1 MKKLRII
8 DLGMIDYQASH
19 ELQLK
24 LVEERLSNVIPDTI
38 ILLEHPHVITLGRRA
53 SSLELKIAGIPVYRV
68 ERGGEATYH
77 GPGQLVGY
85 VILNLSKL
93 KLTVKELV
101 WCLEELLIRTLR
113 DFGIDGFRV
122 EGHPGVWVGSRKKIA
137 SIGLALKSWIT
148 YHGFALN
155 VNTDLSYFK
164 CIRPCGLDPDVMTSM
179 EEMLGRRI
187 DMEIV
192 KNSLT
197 KHLVNVLNYEAH
209 EYVRENLMLRDVE
222 SKSVDK

>member
-8 DLGMIDYQASH
+8 DLGIIDYQASH

-24 LVEERLSNVIPDTI
+24 LVEERLSDIIPDTF

-53 SSLELKIAGIPVYRV
+53 SSLELKINDIPVYRV

-77 GPGQLVGY
+77 GPGQLIGY

-93 KLTVKELV
+93 RLTVKELV
-101 WCLEELLIRTLR
+101 WCLEEILIRTLR
-113 DFGIDGFRV
+113 DFEIDGFRV

-155 VNTDLSYFK
+155 VNTDLTYFRYIK
-164 CIRPCGLDPDVMTSM
+164 PCGLDPNVMTSM
-179 EEMLGRRI
+179 EETLGQRI
-187 DMEIV
+187 DIEII
-192 KNSLT
+192 KNSLI
-197 KHLVNVLNYEAH
+197 KHMVDVLNYEVY
-209 EYVRENLMLRDVE
+209 EYVKGNLILGDIE
-222 SKSVDK
+222 GKSVDK